1 MTHLSVLIE
10 TQQENEF
17 LATVLGLPDCQARGR
32 SYQEALDNV
41 QKDVATR
48 LNNAKIVSIEVD
60 SDASENPW
68 VRYAGMFEDD
78 IHFDELLEDIET
90 DRRALDAER
99 DEYYRQL
106 DQSDSVA

>member
-60 SDASENPW
+60 IFTLTNCWKILRPIVEP
-68 VRYAGMFEDD
+68 
-78 IHFDELLEDIET
+78 
-90 DRRALDAER
+90 
-99 DEYYRQL
+99 
-106 DQSDSVA
+106 

>member
-1 MTHLSVLIE
+1 MTQLSVLIE
-10 TQQENEF
+10 TQKENDF

-41 QKDVATR
+41 QKDIATR
-48 LNNAKIVSIEVD
+48 LNNAKIVSIEVN

-68 VRYAGMFEDD
+68 IKYAGMFEDD
-78 IHFDELLEDIET
+78 VHFDELLEDIEI

-99 DEYYRQL
+99 DAYYRQL